1 MTKCKPN
8 NKEYIIYKILKYT
21 QISHEEFKLINKEV
35 GKNSK
40 LKERA
45 RMMESH
51 IYFIET
57 ETTGG

>member
-8 NKEYIIYKILKYT
+8 NIEYIIYKLLKYT
-21 QISHEEFKLINKEV
+21 QISHEEFKLINNEV

-40 LKERA
+40 LKERS

-51 IYFIET
+51 IYFI
-57 ETTGG
+57 

>member
-8 NKEYIIYKILKYT
+8 NIEYIIHKLLKYT
-21 QISHEEFKLINKEV
+21 QISHEEFKLINNEV

-40 LKERA
+40 LKERS